1 MTAEHLHNIR
11 LLLIDDEDHFRHTLF
26 KRLGKRGLTARQAG
40 SGEEGLA
47 MMKAEPVDVVV
58 LDMKMP
64 GLDGIEALKRIKSEW
79 PQTEV
84 IFLTGHSTTQDGVEG
99 IKSGAFDYLSKPI
112 EFEHLLEKIKQAY
125 EKQIRDEERRQ
136 EAAYK
141 ARIEQQMIATE
152 RLASLGTLA
161 AGVAHEINNPLAII
175 NEAAGY
181 LDLLLKK
188 EELAGMPRRS
198 DFEKAVGKISNA
210 VKRARAITHQLLGS
224 VRKHEPVVAEV
235 DLKELAQET
244 LHLVR
249 KEAANKEIQLI
260 QTEGENLP
268 PIWIDPNQVRQILIN
283 LLTNAIHAT
292 GSQGTIS
299 VHIEADRESTTLLI
313 SDTGKGIPKENM
325 KKIFEPFFSDKPP
338 GEGTGLGLFVTR
350 QIVDKLGGTIEV
362 QSRIGVGTSVNVV
375 LPNRSPM
382 KPEQGL
388 L

>member
-125 EKQIRDEERRQ
+125 EKRIRDEERRQ

-161 AGVAHEINNPLAII
+161 SRCG
-175 NEAAGY
+175 
-181 LDLLLKK
+181 
-188 EELAGMPRRS
+188 PR
-198 DFEKAVGKISNA
+198 D
-210 VKRARAITHQLLGS
+210 
-224 VRKHEPVVAEV
+224 
-235 DLKELAQET
+235 
-244 LHLVR
+244 
-249 KEAANKEIQLI
+249 
-260 QTEGENLP
+260 
-268 PIWIDPNQVRQILIN
+268 
-283 LLTNAIHAT
+283 
-292 GSQGTIS
+292 
-299 VHIEADRESTTLLI
+299 
-313 SDTGKGIPKENM
+313 
-325 KKIFEPFFSDKPP
+325 
-338 GEGTGLGLFVTR
+338 
-350 QIVDKLGGTIEV
+350 
-362 QSRIGVGTSVNVV
+362 
-375 LPNRSPM
+375 
-382 KPEQGL
+382 
-388 L
+388 